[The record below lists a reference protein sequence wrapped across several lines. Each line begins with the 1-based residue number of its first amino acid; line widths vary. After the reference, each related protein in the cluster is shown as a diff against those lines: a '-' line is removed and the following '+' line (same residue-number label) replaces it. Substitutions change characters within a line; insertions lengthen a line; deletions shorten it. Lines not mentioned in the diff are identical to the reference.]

1 MTKKLALVVISLD
14 ECFTQAG
21 FKGGGHKVSKHII
34 LGLVSS
40 GLFEIDIFCQKS
52 AVPSIDGVNSIRV
65 LNKKTFVKDLES
77 ELKKK
82 KYDVILSSDILLP
95 FGNLILHSNSAKHKT
110 KNGKNEF
117 MQQILKIYNFS
128 KIQKQ
133 EHIFKQNDKNIF
145 TVSQDLK
152 QDYSQNYNIPEDRI
166 FSAHPAVDE
175 IGEFSPP
182 AQKAQFVLGGFAG
195 GGLNKGGYLLLFAL
209 HRLKNSGL
217 QDFRA
222 NIIFPKMHKASLYKS
237 LIKILGLEDK
247 IELLPKQSN
256 MGEFYK
262 SVDCY
267 VLPSLNEAFGLMAIE
282 AAAKSRPSLISST
295 TGVSELFSDF
305 ENGFLFNRAKNPLKN
320 LTEGLT
326 KVYNLYFSNYPKYVD
341 ISKKAWEKSKELDW
355 QKFVDTIITNL
366 REES

>member
-14 ECFTQAG
+14 ECFTQEG

-52 AVPSIDGVNSIRV
+52 AVQSIDGINSIKV
-65 LNKKTFVKDLES
+65 LNKKTFVKDLEF

-110 KNGKNEF
+110 KNGKSEF
-117 MQQILKIYNFS
+117 MQNVLKIYNFG

-133 EHIFKQNDKNIF
+133 ENIFKQNDKNIF
-145 TVSQDLK
+145 TVSEDLK

-166 FSAHPAVDE
+166 FSAHPAMDE
-175 IGEFSPP
+175 AGEFCPP
-182 AQKAQFVLGGFAG
+182 AQKAQLVLGGFAG

-209 HRLKNSGL
+209 QKLKNSGL
-217 QDFRA
+217 HNFKA
-222 NIIFPKMHKASLYKS
+222 NIIFPKIHKAFLYKS
-237 LIKILGLEDK
+237 LIKILGLEDEV
-247 IELLPKQSN
+247 ILLPKQSN

-267 VLPSLNEAFGLMAIE
+267 VLPSLNEAFGLMAVE
-282 AAAKSRPSLISST
+282 AAANSRPSLISST

-355 QKFVDTIITNL
+355 QYFVDTIIANL
-366 REES
+366 REEQ

>member
-52 AVPSIDGVNSIRV
+52 AVPLIEGVNSIKV
-65 LNKKTFVKDLES
+65 LNKKTFVKDLKV
-77 ELKKK
+77 ELEKK
-82 KYDVILSSDILLP
+82 KYDYILSSDILLP
-95 FGNLILHSNSAKHKT
+95 FGNLILHSNSAKHKS
-110 KNGKNEF
+110 KSGKNEF
-117 MQQILKIYNFS
+117 MQQVLKIYNFS

-133 EHIFKQNDKNIF
+133 ERIFNKNDKNIF

-152 QDYSQNYNIPEDRI
+152 QDYSQNYNIPQDRI
-166 FSAHPAVDE
+166 FCAHPAVDE
-175 IGEFSPP
+175 IEEFSAP

-217 QDFRA
+217 QNFKA
-222 NIIFPKMHKASLYKS
+222 NIIFPKMHKAFLYKF
-237 LIKILGLEDK
+237 LVKILGIEDK
-247 IELLPKQSN
+247 VVLLPKQSN
-256 MGEFYK
+256 MREFYK

-267 VLPSLNEAFGLMAIE
+267 VLPSLNEAFGLMAVE
-282 AAAKSRPSLISST
+282 AAANSRPSLISST

-305 ENGFLFNRAKNPLKN
+305 ENGFLFDRAKNPLKN

-326 KVYNLYFSNYPKYVD
+326 KVYNLYFSNYPKYAE

-355 QKFVDTIITNL
+355 QKFVDTIITNM